1 MVPGKFGKI
10 IESNTNLMKDYKKI
24 NRIKVRWILAYI
36 FTIINNI
43 KEN

>member
-10 IESNTNLMKDYKKI
+10 IESNTNLMKNYKKI
-24 NRIKVRWILAYI
+24 SRNKVRWILAYI